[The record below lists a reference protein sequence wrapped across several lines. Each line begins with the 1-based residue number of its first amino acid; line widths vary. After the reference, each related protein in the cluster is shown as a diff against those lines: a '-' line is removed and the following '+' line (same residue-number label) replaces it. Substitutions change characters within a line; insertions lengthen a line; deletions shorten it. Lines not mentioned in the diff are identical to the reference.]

1 MISDKFYI
9 VDDKNKY
16 KTRLSS
22 TFSYDGYELT
32 SWNTSPNGLGQSY
45 GFNEVLNPMGDMNL
59 YAQWKKIEKRV
70 IYDIY
75 SYTNDYSTTTIED
88 STGSAIPWY
97 TTQQNNNVF
106 YFTKLNKTGTI
117 TIPNAPN
124 VVVQALDGG
133 TIGNGLST
141 WWQSSSSNA
150 TKTLNFTVG
159 EFTKLQ
165 IAKLGDG
172 DSSLNYAGD
181 AHESRTTISQGG
193 TLFGG
198 LKYTIHWYDTA
209 TYTLSGSHTSISSAY
224 TYSEYDRSFVN
235 VAHRGNVTSHE
246 MHLSVVIRDNSN
258 NQISTIASGV
268 FTGLNASTLDAE
280 NDLKN
285 FHTIWFD
292 TPTFDFT
299 AYSPSQTWSIGY
311 VIRDDNS
318 ECLGIKFRGRY
329 KIKVSK

>member
-141 WWQSSSSNA
+141 WW
-150 TKTLNFTVG
+150 
-159 EFTKLQ
+159 
-165 IAKLGDG
+165 
-172 DSSLNYAGD
+172 
-181 AHESRTTISQGG
+181 
-193 TLFGG
+193 
-198 LKYTIHWYDTA
+198 
-209 TYTLSGSHTSISSAY
+209 
-224 TYSEYDRSFVN
+224 
-235 VAHRGNVTSHE
+235 
-246 MHLSVVIRDNSN
+246 
-258 NQISTIASGV
+258 
-268 FTGLNASTLDAE
+268 
-280 NDLKN
+280 
-285 FHTIWFD
+285 
-292 TPTFDFT
+292 
-299 AYSPSQTWSIGY
+299 
-311 VIRDDNS
+311 
-318 ECLGIKFRGRY
+318 
-329 KIKVSK
+329 